1 MVRHAMPKPKWAPDN
16 GGVGCGQTRFLGIW
30 RANKKRMQKSGY
42 SVRKSD
48 TGEWQV
54 RFIPR
59 HDAGWPP
66 INPKT
71 VFIDKKFKRS
81 LCFECG
87 KVDLIYL
94 NDEHKACTLCGAQVT
109 ANDGW
114 RYLTST

>member
-1 MVRHAMPKPKWAPDN
+1 MPKPKWAPDN

-59 HDAGWPP
+59 HEAGWPP

-87 KVDLIYL
+87 KGRPNLPERRAQSLHAVR
-94 NDEHKACTLCGAQVT
+94 GAGHSQ
-109 ANDGW
+109 
-114 RYLTST
+114 